1 MWRYAFT
8 IPFGGKKDAGLWRN
22 IEKQSK
28 KLREK
33 RNKLYLFSYPVVMSD
48 FTGFSESTER
58 ASSLLLM
65 EGMSAASST
74 GDVGGFIT
82 RSAGCSFCHSEYLVF
97 YGDI

>member
-1 MWRYAFT
+1 
-8 IPFGGKKDAGLWRN
+8 
-22 IEKQSK
+22 
-28 KLREK
+28 
-33 RNKLYLFSYPVVMSD
+33 MSD